1 MRHRGQSCPAGE
13 GIFGLGPDVRTRAAV
28 PGEPTQ
34 ASLHLHCISA
44 GRVHHSP
51 RTGLPGL
58 HPQAPSGSEHST
70 HQWGY

>member
-34 ASLHLHCISA
+34 VPQHLRCALA
-44 GRVHHSP
+44 GRVRHSP
-51 RTGLPGL
+51 RTGPPVL
-58 HPQAPSGSEHST
+58 HPQTPSGSENAAR
-70 HQWGY
+70 QWGY